1 MAQSSV
7 EAERLIS
14 AIEKLVRH
22 VSGLQRDVQRLAL
35 RFRYVDPE
43 ESQSL
48 NLPPWSEFVGSRLR
62 GEKITLV
69 GLAEVVRQSDWQLQ
83 STERAIGFIEH
94 KIIQAEN
101 GNETPNWRSWLLSAD
116 DRLEHDE

>member
-1 MAQSSV
+1 VAQSSV

-48 NLPPWSEFVGSRLR
+48 NLPPWSDSVGSRLR